1 MENKEE
7 KSKKDVKVIDTD
19 THKKHGANKCPKC
32 GASDITYDID
42 NKKLKCN
49 FCKYL
54 FDGKAVNEKDESLDK
69 LSGEIRSSSLKD
81 IKHDDDVITLKCSN
95 CQAKVVINT
104 KESQNVRC
112 HWCNSIL
119 SLNSQVDNG
128 AVPDMILPF
137 SVKKEEAENKIEE
150 YISKRRFF
158 ADRSFKKDY
167 KNNSVKGVYF
177 PYLIVDS
184 NAHGLF
190 KGEAGEVA
198 RSYTKVVGKDDDGRE
213 IREKFYDIDVYE
225 IEREFDITIDDLQI
239 ESSIDKLNKHNNDTN
254 NIINSI
260 MPFDTKNCVKYE
272 SNYLVGYTSEIR
284 DVNVDDLNEKIDE
297 SLKDIARHSLN
308 KDLTKYDGGVSWDEE
323 IFDIK
328 GKKLLSAY
336 FPVWLYSYLD
346 KKKILH
352 YVAVNGRTGETIGS
366 IPINKTKL
374 ILLSALIFILIVFLP
389 EIIYMVANQTT
400 DFSAIII
407 SPLMIFLFIVAFI
420 VSLIFGLGFYNK
432 YRNKSARHDY
442 ETKTDC
448 NLKIIKRKDNLTRRL
463 HEESSSTISG
473 VNSHTTVGDKI
484 IVKNNKKKEE

>member
-1 MENKEE
+1 MKKE
-7 KSKKDVKVIDTD
+7 VKVIDTD
-19 THKKHGANKCPKC
+19 THKKHGANKCPQC

-49 FCKYL
+49 FCQCL
-54 FDGKAVNEKDESLDK
+54 FDGEIVNEKDKSLDK

-81 IKHDDDVITLKCSN
+81 IKEGNDIITLKCDN

-137 SVKKEEAENKIEE
+137 SVKKEEAEKKIDY
-150 YISKRRFF
+150 YISKHRFF
-158 ADRSFKKDY
+158 ADRSFKKEHND
-167 KNNSVKGVYF
+167 NSVKGVYF
-177 PYLIVDS
+177 PYIIVDS

-190 KGEAGEVA
+190 KGEAGEEVS
-198 RSYTKVVGKDDDGRE
+198 SYKKVVGKDSNGKDIE
-213 IREKFYDIDVYE
+213 ETFYDIDLYE

-272 SNYLVGYTSEIR
+272 SIYLMGYTSEIR
-284 DVNVDDLNEKIDE
+284 DVNIDDLNEKIDE

-308 KDLTKYDGGVSWDEE
+308 EDLSKYDAGVSWEE
-323 IFDIK
+323 EQFDIK

-346 KKKILH
+346 KKKLLH

-366 IPINKTKL
+366 IPINNTKL
-374 ILLSALIFILIVFLP
+374 ILLSVLIFILIGFSPELIYFIINKRFDFKIVFL
-389 EIIYMVANQTT
+389 
-400 DFSAIII
+400 
-407 SPLMIFLFIVAFI
+407 SPAMIFLLMIATI
-420 VSLIFGLGFYNK
+420 VSLVFYFVFYNK
-432 YRNKSARHDY
+432 YRHKSARHKY
-442 ETKTDC
+442 EIETDN
-448 NLKIIKRKDNLTRRL
+448 NLKILKRKDEYIRRL
-463 HEESSSTISG
+463 YERSSSNISG
-473 VNSHTTVGDKI
+473 VNSHKTVGDKVT
-484 IVKNNKKKEE
+484 VKKDNKQ